1 MGTVYHVRHMIADRA
16 EAMKVVLPDLRSSP
30 ELGERFLREIKIQAS
45 LSHPNIA
52 SLYTAQRVGNEF
64 LMFMELVEGTSL
76 YDRLREGPIERGE
89 AIHYIS
95 QVLAALAYAHER
107 GVIHRDIK
115 PRNILLTRDRVVKLT
130 DFGIATSTSEKQ
142 ITKTGSVVGSLHY
155 MSPEQVKGGSGDAR
169 SDIYSTGVMLYEL
182 AVGKLPFDADSDYGI
197 MAAHIHQAPAPPV
210 EVKPN
215 VPAPLSRAILKALE
229 KDPANRFQTAH
240 EFRAALEAGDETR
253 AVAMFDAPQM
263 ARAAVNPGVA
273 WDPAL
278 LEQVRKE
285 FATYIG
291 PMARI
296 LVSSMAK
303 RAQNVDEL
311 YQLLA
316 AEIPASADRAKFL
329 GSRRR

>member
-1 MGTVYHVRHMIADRA
+1 
-16 EAMKVVLPDLRSSP
+16 
-30 ELGERFLREIKIQAS
+30 
-45 LSHPNIA
+45 
-52 SLYTAQRVGNEF
+52 
-64 LMFMELVEGTSL
+64 
-76 YDRLREGPIERGE
+76 
-89 AIHYIS
+89 
-95 QVLAALAYAHER
+95 
-107 GVIHRDIK
+107 
-115 PRNILLTRDRVVKLT
+115 VKLT

-210 EVKPN
+210 EVKPGL
-215 VPAPLSRAILKALE
+215 PPPLSRAIMKALE
-229 KDPANRFQTAH
+229 KDPANRFQTAN
-240 EFRAALEAGDETR
+240 EFRAALEARDETAR
-253 AVAMFDAPQM
+253 DETKTVAMFEAPQM
-263 ARAAVNPGVA
+263 ARAAVNAAGS
-273 WDPAL
+273 WDPAF

-316 AEIPASADRAKFL
+316 AEIPTSADRAKFL
-329 GSRRR
+329 GSRHR